1 MMAITTKSSIRV
13 KPFELR
19 CGEENIT
26 APIVKGKMRWLFEM
40 KVKIIGALKCHFNS
54 QS

>member
-1 MMAITTKSSIRV
+1 MAMMAITTKSSIRV

-26 APIVKGKMRWLFEM
+26 CSNCKGKDEM
-40 KVKIIGALKCHFNS
+40 VI
-54 QS
+54 